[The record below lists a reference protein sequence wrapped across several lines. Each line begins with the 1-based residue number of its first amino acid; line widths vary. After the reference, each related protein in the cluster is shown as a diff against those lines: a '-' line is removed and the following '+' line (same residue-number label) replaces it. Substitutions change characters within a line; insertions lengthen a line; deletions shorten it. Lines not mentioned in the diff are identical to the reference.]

1 MINLNEDI
9 NKRKEE
15 NANRKI
21 IDIYLKGDLINDLKA
36 DQRPSSSDGGEAKP
50 ASRFKGG
57 LYKTNRAIFFALA
70 FIIYLVSLNAGCTQ
84 PEIDPG
90 RDEIGNPY
98 VALVIEPKDSKVL
111 TGSYK
116 QFAVNAIDLEGKYTK
131 VQPVWSATYGRIT
144 KDGEYVAPEEPG
156 YSIITAKHGT
166 ISASTQ
172 IYIESSNEIKNF
184 FIIPE
189 SGEVEVGRSIQL
201 VCRAQNAAGD
211 FIPVLASWSVDMG
224 NITNTGYFSA
234 PGSPTTA
241 HIKAQLGRREAY
253 SNLTVISV
261 RPRSI
266 YITPS
271 VATVAANATQNFTAI
286 VYDAY
291 GNVLSPKN
299 LIWSTTYGK
308 ITQEGVYTCPETP
321 VAAQIMARVENVHGF
336 AYVNT
341 SSGATAVS
349 IDISPANAVLRL
361 GESRQFTA
369 AAYDANGVQVA
380 FPAQTSWSAVN
391 GTVNSTGLF
400 TASPSSPGLATL
412 KVQSATLT
420 KEITLLITE

>member
-1 MINLNEDI
+1 M
-9 NKRKEE
+9 
-15 NANRKI
+15 A
-21 IDIYLKGDLINDLKA
+21 A
-36 DQRPSSSDGGEAKP
+36 
-50 ASRFKGG
+50 
-57 LYKTNRAIFFALA
+57 
-70 FIIYLVSLNAGCTQ
+70 IIYLVSLNAGCTQ

-90 RDEIGNPY
+90 RNEIGNPC
-98 VALVIEPKDSKVL
+98 VALVIEPKDSKVI

-144 KDGEYVAPEEPG
+144 KEGEYVAPEEPG
-156 YSIITAKHGT
+156 YSIITAKYGT

-189 SGEVEVGRSIQL
+189 SGEVEVGRSVQL
-201 VCRAQNAAGD
+201 ICHAQNAAGD
-211 FIPVLASWSVDMG
+211 FIPVLASWSADIG

-241 HIKAQLGRREAY
+241 RIKAQLGRLEAY
-253 SNLTVISV
+253 SNMAIISV

-266 YITPS
+266 YVTPS
-271 VATVAANATQNFTAI
+271 VATVAANASQNFTAI

-299 LIWSTTYGK
+299 IVWSTTYGK
-308 ITQEGVYTCPETP
+308 ITQQGVYTCPEIP
-321 VAAQIMARVENVHGF
+321 AAAQIMARVENVHGS

-349 IDISPANAVLRL
+349 IDISPANAVIRL
-361 GESRQFTA
+361 GQSRQFTA

-380 FPAQTSWSAVN
+380 LPAPASWSAVN

-412 KVQSATLT
+412 RVYSATLT